1 MDRGLTHSASFKM
14 IFSHST
20 LVCNVMLSIKRLH
33 SGGTTSQYTS
43 VLQVRPAS
51 TEEYTEDAVYH
62 RIPTSVCRHWKAIYS
77 RVTSDPS
84 RWSDMKFYSA

>member
-14 IFSHST
+14 ISSHST

-51 TEEYTEDAVYH
+51 TEEYTEDAVYR
-62 RIPTSVCRHWKAIYS
+62 RIPMSVGTGK
-77 RVTSDPS
+77 PS
-84 RWSDMKFYSA
+84 TPWLPLIPVDGLT